1 MTVCYAVG
9 YFFEYFYCCLIILE
23 LFSFVPKAIFIVEV
37 EVLLTRYGGAANLA
51 GFEEVYV
58 HTYLHTNIHT
68 NIWSVVQIY
77 VCFLWHIEKTG
88 SHMFGTFQLFTIFS
102 CTFT

>member
-1 MTVCYAVG
+1 M
-9 YFFEYFYCCLIILE
+9 
-23 LFSFVPKAIFIVEV
+23 PKAIFIVEV

-77 VCFLWHIEKTG
+77 VFCGISKKLVLTCLV
-88 SHMFGTFQLFTIFS
+88 LFNFS
-102 CTFT
+102 LYFPVLLLKLCLSICIRTYNFRI